1 MSPFDAAYIFDRFK
15 RLLVI
20 CAVFA
25 LSGAAMAQS
34 SAQDPVLAKIYFE
47 QGKAAHDGAGQPQDF
62 TLARENY
69 LTASE
74 LGSSDALINLGY
86 MYSMGE
92 GVDRN
97 YLTARKYYERA
108 AKLGES
114 VAKKNLRMM
123 DELGLGIATEN
134 VLAAPEAVRDL
145 PEETPPSKP
154 APVIELSQAR
164 EIDAPDQP
172 EAQNSSEAPQVAEMP
187 KPIVPKPIV
196 QKPVVPQP
204 VMSESPDPIPTPTP
218 TQSQIPAPDSE
229 EARVPNIQTP
239 NDVVKQIDPK
249 PIETRVGSNVWESPG
264 MAPRDQRSRLLAL
277 SAIIA
282 GIFILI
288 LVLIQRERQARRSS
302 EQYFMDT
309 FYEAKRGEICHI
321 YLRRHNGEFTD
332 SEFFVQWNAMLKVL
346 IVRFAMQYK
355 GGDHD
360 VIKIAEIIKRRSQ
373 KGSSHVQALI
383 EKYDNEILD
392 RTVSDVKAVDSFYH
406 ASTSNVK
413 APSGSSGLTPVPG

>member
-1 MSPFDAAYIFDRFK
+1 VK
-15 RLLVI
+15 
-20 CAVFA
+20 
-25 LSGAAMAQS
+25 
-34 SAQDPVLAKIYFE
+34 
-47 QGKAAHDGAGQPQDF
+47 
-62 TLARENY
+62 
-69 LTASE
+69 
-74 LGSSDALINLGY
+74 
-86 MYSMGE
+86 
-92 GVDRN
+92 
-97 YLTARKYYERA
+97 
-108 AKLGES
+108 
-114 VAKKNLRMM
+114 
-123 DELGLGIATEN
+123 
-134 VLAAPEAVRDL
+134 DL
-145 PEETPPSKP
+145 PEQTPPSKP
-154 APVIELSQAR
+154 ASVIELSQAR

-288 LVLIQRERQARRSS
+288 LVLIQRERQARRFS